1 MVLKLTLLDDCFSS
15 NVVDRKHCIKN
26 VTEGGENEQISTK
39 CFEKD
44 CITLK
49 WSVPLPSLIVVQV
62 GKQYILGH
70 GFGQGSHALV
80 VFWDDLWW
88 KKAYLDSSSAFQ

>member
-49 WSVPLPSLIVVQV
+49 
-62 GKQYILGH
+62 
-70 GFGQGSHALV
+70 
-80 VFWDDLWW
+80 
-88 KKAYLDSSSAFQ
+88 